1 MSVQVDRDTERYGR
15 DLRRLERTGPSTYI
29 GKGHV
34 VPERGTAE
42 LLAAAATGDSAAW
55 DALVERY
62 ARLVWA
68 IARGFALSAADAADV
83 SQTTWLRLVEHLDK
97 VRDPDHLGGWLATT
111 ARHECLR
118 ILRRSGREVVGVDA
132 DFDRETG
139 EPTPESVVLTNERD
153 RLLWLS
159 LGEISQR
166 CQVLLRA
173 LATVPPPSYQDISAA
188 LGMPIGSIGPTRARC
203 LDHLKQR
210 FDAHAGAS
218 PEATSGGA

>member
-1 MSVQVDRDTERYGR
+1 MQQRE
-15 DLRRLERTGPSTYI
+15 
-29 GKGHV
+29 
-34 VPERGTAE
+34 TAE
-42 LLAAAATGDSAAW
+42 LLAAAGSGESAAW
-55 DALVERY
+55 NELVERY

-68 IARGFALSAADAADV
+68 VARGFALSATDAADV

-97 VRDPDHLGGWLATT
+97 LREPEHLGGWLATT

-132 DFDRETG
+132 DIEIETG
-139 EPTPESVVLTNERD
+139 EPTPEAVVLENERD
-153 RLLWLS
+153 RILWLS

-188 LGMPIGSIGPTRARC
+188 LGMPVGSIGPTRARC
-203 LDHLKQR
+203 LDRLKRRVEVHSGGETEQ
-210 FDAHAGAS
+210 
-218 PEATSGGA
+218 ETSGGA